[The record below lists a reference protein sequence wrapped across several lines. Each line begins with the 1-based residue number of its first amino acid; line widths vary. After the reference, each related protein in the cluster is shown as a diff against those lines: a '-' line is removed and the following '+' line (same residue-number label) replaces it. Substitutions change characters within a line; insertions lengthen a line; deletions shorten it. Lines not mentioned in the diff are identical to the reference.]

1 MIWSLAWGE
10 VDKHQNLIPH
20 PPLGA
25 CSLQLVPLQAPADSI
40 SLPVLLPTLSG
51 FGYKFIFI
59 KKKKVLMYSVL
70 LFLSPLECVSILGN
84 RAKVAAAIY
93 SRGRCVDLSASS
105 LGWARGCLPEGG
117 QGVPCN
123 QR

>member
-10 VDKHQNLIPH
+10 VDKHQNLLIPH

-59 KKKKVLMYSVL
+59 KKK
-70 LFLSPLECVSILGN
+70 
-84 RAKVAAAIY
+84 
-93 SRGRCVDLSASS
+93 SAYVQCFAVPISFGVCFYFGKQS
-105 LGWARGCLPEGG
+105 KGGCSYL
-117 QGVPCN
+117 
-123 QR
+123 